1 MKQLSIKW
9 SLTAALA
16 LLVVMI
22 GLISALGFYTNTTSD
37 RALSEIN
44 NINVRLA
51 NLANRTQVNALRAQ
65 TFLDRSASFSTQG
78 NPDKGQESLAMAADA
93 VTAAQSR
100 FDEFSAIPVTP

>member
-1 MKQLSIKW
+1 MMKRLSIKW

-37 RALSEIN
+37 RALNEIN

-78 NPDKGQESLAMAADA
+78 NPDKGQQSLAMAAEA
-93 VTAAQSR
+93 VAA
-100 FDEFSAIPVTP
+100 A

>member
-1 MKQLSIKW
+1 MMKRLSIKW

-37 RALSEIN
+37 RALNEIN

-65 TFLDRSASFSTQG
+65 TFLDRCLLYTSPS
-78 NPDKGQESLAMAADA
+78 PRD
-93 VTAAQSR
+93 
-100 FDEFSAIPVTP
+100 

>member
-1 MKQLSIKW
+1 MMKRLSIKW

-37 RALSEIN
+37 RALNEIN

-78 NPDKGQESLAMAADA
+78 NPDKVILPSNSGHWFKRSFGLQRPLG
-93 VTAAQSR
+93 
-100 FDEFSAIPVTP
+100 